1 MYKGKGISEA
11 VRKIIDSDPCM
22 QEALAARVIS
32 YSELARRIHP
42 MVERLIGDQV
52 SVNSI
57 KIALTRYTP
66 PQSRGRAPR
75 RRVLDLL
82 ARSSL
87 ELRSSVAVVTAYRD
101 KFRQVLKA
109 LLEIESK
116 ARLLLVLQSI
126 NTFTLIIDEEH
137 LDTIVEMLGD
147 SVVET
152 YRGQAAVI
160 IVSPEDLVRVPGFV
174 AHVTSLIASEGINI
188 TQIESSYTDT
198 ILVLDKDDAMRAFD
212 ILNKAI
218 EIAKQQL
225 GITSQPTG
233 QG

>member
-22 QEALAARVIS
+22 QEALAARVVS

-42 MVERLIGDQV
+42 MVERLVGEEV

-66 PQSRGRAPR
+66 PQARERAPR

-101 KFRQVLKA
+101 KFRAAMEAILG
-109 LLEIESK
+109 IEAK

-126 NTFTLIIDEEH
+126 NTFTMIIDEEH
-137 LDTIVEMLGD
+137 LDKILEVLGD
-147 SVVET
+147 SVVEE
-152 YRGQAAVI
+152 YRNQAAVI
-160 IVSPEDLVRVPGFV
+160 IVSPEDLVKTPGFV

-198 ILVLDKDDAMRAFD
+198 ILVLDKDDAIRAFD
-212 ILNKAI
+212 ILNKSI
-218 EIAKQQL
+218 EIARQQL
-225 GITSQPTG
+225 GITK
-233 QG
+233 

>member
-22 QEALAARVIS
+22 QEALAAKVVS

-42 MVERLIGDQV
+42 MVERLVGEEV

-66 PQSRGRAPR
+66 PQARERAPR

-101 KFRQVLKA
+101 KFRAAMEAILG
-109 LLEIESK
+109 IEAK

-126 NTFTLIIDEEH
+126 NTFTMIIDEEH
-137 LDTIVEMLGD
+137 LDKILEVLGD
-147 SVVET
+147 SVVEE
-152 YRGQAAVI
+152 YRNQAAVI
-160 IVSPEDLVRVPGFV
+160 IVSPEDLVKTPGFV

-198 ILVLDKDDAMRAFD
+198 ILVLDKDDAIRAFD
-212 ILNKAI
+212 ILNKSI
-218 EIAKQQL
+218 EIARQQL
-225 GITSQPTG
+225 GITK
-233 QG
+233 